1 MLEGGGG
8 FIWKNPKKV
17 GLTFEVIA
25 ITLDVVVRTFA
36 SPQFRLPAPIGIPGA
51 AWGTKKKVN

>member
-1 MLEGGGG
+1 MLGGGR
-8 FIWKNPKKV
+8 FYLEKPKKV

-25 ITLDVVVRTFA
+25 TLDVVVRTFA

>member
-1 MLEGGGG
+1 MLEGGR
-8 FIWKNPKKV
+8 FYLENPKKV

-36 SPQFRLPAPIGIPGA
+36 SPQFRLPAPIGIPGVA
-51 AWGTKKKVN
+51 

>member
-1 MLEGGGG
+1 MLEGGR
-8 FIWKNPKKV
+8 FYLEKPKKV

-36 SPQFRLPAPIGIPGA
+36 SPQFRLPAPIGIPGV